1 MKYYIIPKS
10 VLPLGPECV
19 IAAARNKLHL
29 RRLGFSAKK
38 IALLNSYPSLPA
50 AMKAA
55 REDGYIKIIT
65 FNC

>member
-10 VLPLGPECV
+10 VHLQGPDCY
-19 IAAARNKLHL
+19 IAAARNKVHL
-29 RRLGFSAKK
+29 RTLGFSAKK